1 MLQTKEIEAQQS
13 FIFGNV
19 GLVFMWIVMVNIC
32 SMTLVLWHEFV
43 VDKLVNGPVHN
54 KTRVR
59 RELIVH
65 KPDEVQ
71 S

>member
-19 GLVFMWIVMVNIC
+19 GLVFMWIVMVNTC

-43 VDKLVNGPVHN
+43 VDKLVNGLVHN

-59 RELIVH
+59 RELTVH
-65 KPDEVQ
+65 KPDEVL